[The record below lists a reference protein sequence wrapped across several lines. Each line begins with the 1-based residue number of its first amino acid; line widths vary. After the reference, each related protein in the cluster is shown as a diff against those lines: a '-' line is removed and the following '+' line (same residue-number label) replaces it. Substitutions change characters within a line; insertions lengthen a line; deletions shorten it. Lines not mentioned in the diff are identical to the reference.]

1 MNSVEAKNNRYKA
14 GNYHPSHS
22 AKFAKDRATN
32 IIPTTNAVEYRNALY
47 KFCVANEIITKDFP
61 LARTRNGISSNIR
74 AFLSTIKRNGLMD
87 EWMSGV
93 RAVGE

>member
-47 KFCVANEIITKDFP
+47 KFGVANGIITKDFL
-61 LARTRNGISSNIR
+61 LARTRKGISSNIR
-74 AFLSTIKRNGLMD
+74 ALISIIKKHGLMD
-87 EWMSGV
+87 EWMNGV
-93 RAVGE
+93 RAVDE